1 MRQALVYHNHRL
13 AGLLSERS
21 SKEYEFRY
29 DDAYFADRDAPAI
42 SLSLPKSRK
51 VYRESYLFP
60 FFANMISE
68 GHNRTVQARMH
79 HLDAADDFGILLAT
93 AHTDTPGTIT
103 IQPL

>member
-13 AGLLSERS
+13 AGMLSELSPR
-21 SKEYEFRY
+21 EYEFRY
-29 DDAYFADRDAPAI
+29 DDTYYADRDAPAI
-42 SLSLPKSRK
+42 SLSLPKSQQ

-68 GHNRTVQARMH
+68 GHNRTVQARVH
-79 HLDAADDFGILLAT
+79 HLDEADDFGILLAT

-103 IQPL
+103 IKAL